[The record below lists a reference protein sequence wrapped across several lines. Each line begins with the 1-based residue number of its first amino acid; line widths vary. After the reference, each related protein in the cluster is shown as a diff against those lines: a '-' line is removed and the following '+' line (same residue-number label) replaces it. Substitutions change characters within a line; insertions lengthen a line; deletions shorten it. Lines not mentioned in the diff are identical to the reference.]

1 MSSRF
6 VRLCYKKVPFVRW
19 GQEVTQRLTFFFV
32 LFRGRDPESLAGQHL
47 EVWVQPLRDGTIGI
61 LKADLECGVEL
72 FQHRRRVFEAGH
84 AGTIEQ
90 LLPLGQPAVPVNE
103 I

>member
-1 MSSRF
+1 M
-6 VRLCYKKVPFVRW
+6 PFRK
-19 GQEVTQRLTFFFV
+19 EVTQRLAFFFV
-32 LFRGRDPESLAGQHL
+32 LFRGRDPESLACQHL

-72 FQHRRRVFEAGH
+72 LQHRRRVFEAGH
-84 AGTIEQ
+84 PGAVEQ
-90 LLPLGQPAVPVNE
+90 LIPLGQPAIPVNE